1 MTWLLNWLAYHLNG
15 SQSLPKLTSQLI
27 WAGRD
32 FYHTDATT
40 VLMATQ
46 VTETVAKAT
55 WTDSPYV
62 CKADKQHAYG
72 ALV

>member
-1 MTWLLNWLAYHLNG
+1 M
-15 SQSLPKLTSQLI
+15 SQLI

-55 WTDSPYV
+55 WRDSPDV

>member
-1 MTWLLNWLAYHLNG
+1 MAA
-15 SQSLPKLTSQLI
+15 KLTCISFKWKPIPFNVMSQLI

-32 FYHTDATT
+32 FNHTDATT

>member
-15 SQSLPKLTSQLI
+15 SQSLQKLMSQLI

-32 FYHTDATT
+32 LYHTDATT
-40 VLMATQ
+40 VLMATH
-46 VTETVAKAT
+46 VTQTVAKAT
-55 WTDSPYV
+55 WTDSPDV